1 MIIHLFQINSVG
13 MGKLIL
19 VLLGKVALEMYQIYE
34 KLRRKTMGILSGNPK
49 EEPLHYGEV
58 FGLWASALAGNA
70 MIAGY
75 QTMMNHAGDDD
86 LKKLLVE
93 AIELGQEQKK
103 QIEEYLKENG
113 LGLPPAAPEPP
124 EACLEDIPVGARIPD
139 PAIAATL
146 AADIAAGLVSC
157 SAVIGKS
164 IREDV
169 AMMYGQF
176 HLQKATLGGKVLR
189 LNKEK
194 GWLIPPPLHLNKHGD
209 C

>member
-1 MIIHLFQINSVG
+1 
-13 MGKLIL
+13 
-19 VLLGKVALEMYQIYE
+19 
-34 KLRRKTMGILSGNPK
+34 MGILSGNPK

-58 FGLWASALAGNA
+58 FDLWASILAGNG

-75 QTMMNHAGDDD
+75 QTMINHAGDDD
-86 LKKLLVE
+86 LKKLLAEAVE
-93 AIELGQEQKK
+93 LCQQEKK
-103 QIEEYLKENG
+103 QVEELLKENG
-113 LGLPPAAPEPP
+113 VGLPPAAPEPP
-124 EACLEDIPVGARIPD
+124 QACLEDIPVGARIPD

-146 AADIAAGLVSC
+146 SVDIAAGLVSF
-157 SAVIGKS
+157 SQAMGKS

-176 HLQKATLGGKVLR
+176 HLQKAALGLKVLR

-194 GWLIPPPLHLNKHGD
+194 GWLIPPPLHLNKQGD